1 MPLIGFFLD
10 YVIDNMFLPGQV
22 ENWVTIT
29 DMGNMG
35 LSDLPINVRPKQ
47 QLRKLIEILQ
57 QNYRCR
63 LAHNFVL
70 NAPTSVTVVW
80 AIIKKFIDRD
90 TVERISITGKRSD
103 PALLQLFSPRQIEE
117 RYGGTAPNLTL
128 FWPPIVP
135 DGPFEAPGQQ
145 PGALLSRH
153 SSYPL
158 VPQPEVS
165 AISEPEKTI
174 FEAVHGEEQS
184 EQAAEDLA
192 QVEVQEVVIPPALP
206 DVPSTK
212 DSISDHPPPEV
223 VCEDKS
229 PAFPLEMELRTEEN
243 RPIPTEKSS
252 IEIDPPV
259 HSSFGCFCRG
269 ADRGNSPTCGL
280 F

>member
-35 LSDLPINVRPKQ
+35 LSDLPINVSPTQ

-63 LAHNFVL
+63 LAHNYVL

-103 PALLQLFSPRQIEE
+103 PSLLQLFNPRQVEE
-117 RYGGTAPNLTL
+117 HYGGTAPNLTQ

-135 DGPFEAPGQQ
+135 EGPFEAPGQL

-158 VPQPEVS
+158 ASQPEIS

-174 FEAVHGEEQS
+174 FEAVREQ
-184 EQAAEDLA
+184 EKAERVAEDLA
-192 QVEVQEVVIPPALP
+192 EMQEVVIPPSLP

-212 DSISDHPPPEV
+212 DSLCDHPPPEPTV
-223 VCEDKS
+223 EDKS
-229 PAFPLEMELRTEEN
+229 PAFPLEMDIRTEES
-243 RPIPTEKSS
+243 RPIPIEATS
-252 IEIDPPV
+252 IEIDPPI
-259 HSSFGCFCRG
+259 HSSFGCFCKG
-269 ADRGNSPTCGL
+269 ADRGNSPTCAL